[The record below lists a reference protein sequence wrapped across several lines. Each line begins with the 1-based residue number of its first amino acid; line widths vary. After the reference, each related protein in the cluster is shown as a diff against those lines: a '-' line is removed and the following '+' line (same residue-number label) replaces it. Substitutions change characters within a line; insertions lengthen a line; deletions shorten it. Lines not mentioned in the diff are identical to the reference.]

1 MVLHQEPHVSRG
13 VEAVA
18 TLVDLGMAVLKR
30 QFDGSYSTVA
40 YAERCLQQ
48 NVHLTLTLEQDGHTA
63 SYLVVPLCF
72 GQMRSTEPRKFVISS
87 HSTQPLSARAISPLS
102 YLP

>member
-72 GQMRSTEPRKFVISS
+72 GQKFSS
-87 HSTQPLSARAISPLS
+87 S
-102 YLP
+102 